1 MKTEQT
7 QDQAPDQARIS
18 IEMTRA
24 LRDCEVDAVISSG
37 GVALL
42 RQGEIAADL
51 SRAVHEERVRL
62 SCVLHDQLQQLL
74 IACRHRLDLAA
85 SLTDSDEVRSVILKA
100 TDCLQEAIKESRSLA
115 VELDP
120 PALTRF
126 GLCGG
131 LEWLAGWMHE
141 RFGLAVDCD
150 ITDDAEPEEEGLKLL
165 LYHGCRELL
174 MNVVKHA
181 GTKTATLSLHRAGTM
196 VVMTVTDNGKGMSE
210 AGNSQSVGLG
220 LDRFRRAVEPI
231 QGSFNVVAP
240 PGGGMSIQVTVP
252 ARTAR

>member
-1 MKTEQT
+1 MKTEPT
-7 QDQAPDQARIS
+7 PEQARIS
-18 IEMTRA
+18 VEMTRA
-24 LRDCEVDAVISSG
+24 LRDSEVDAVISTS

-100 TDCLQEAIKESRSLA
+100 ADCLKEAIKESRSLA

-120 PALTRF
+120 PALTRY

-131 LEWLAGWMHE
+131 LKWLGGWMHE
-141 RFGLAVDCD
+141 RFGLEVDCN
-150 ITDDAEPEEEGLKLL
+150 IADDAEPEEERLKLT

-181 GTKTATLSLHRAGTM
+181 GTKTATLSLHRAGEM

-210 AGNSQSVGLG
+210 AGAGQSHGLG
-220 LDRFRRAVEPI
+220 MDRFRRAVEPI
-231 QGSFNVVAP
+231 QGSFSVVAS
-240 PGGGMSIQVTVP
+240 PGGGTSIQVTVP
-252 ARTAR
+252 ARTAQ

>member
-1 MKTEQT
+1 MKTEPT
-7 QDQAPDQARIS
+7 LNQAQDQARIS
-18 IEMTRA
+18 FEMTRA
-24 LRDCEVDAVISSG
+24 LRDSEVDAVVSST

-74 IACRHRLDLAA
+74 FACRFRLETAA

-100 TDCLQEAIKESRSLA
+100 ADCLKDAIKESRSLTI
-115 VELDP
+115 ELDP
-120 PALTRF
+120 PALARH

-131 LEWLAGWMHE
+131 LKWLAGWMHE
-141 RFGLAVDCD
+141 RFGLDVDCK
-150 ITDDAEPEEEGLKLL
+150 INDDAEPEEEGLKLL

-181 GTKTATLSLHRAGTM
+181 GTKTASLSLHRSGEM
-196 VVMTVTDNGKGMSE
+196 VVMTVTDNGKGMSDR
-210 AGNSQSVGLG
+210 GNSQSHGLG
-220 LDRFRRAVEPI
+220 MDRFRRAVEPI
-231 QGSFNVVAP
+231 QGSFSVVAS
-240 PGGGMSIQVTVP
+240 PGGGTSIQVTVP
-252 ARTAR
+252 ASTAN